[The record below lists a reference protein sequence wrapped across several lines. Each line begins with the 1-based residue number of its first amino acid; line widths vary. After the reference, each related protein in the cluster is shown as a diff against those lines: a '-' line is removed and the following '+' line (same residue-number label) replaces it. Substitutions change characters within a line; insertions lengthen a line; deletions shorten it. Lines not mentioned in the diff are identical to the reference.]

1 MGIGTPAMTGEMVR
15 GHNQSHSR
23 VDKPHE
29 DRIHAQNID
38 EAESDDILSTVLDE
52 VVAESELMQPQSE
65 VSIDDLRAQC
75 VNLNIR
81 FTKYTPARAL
91 ELKIKNY
98 YDSVEAKKR
107 APAGATRLQTII
119 KTKNE
124 KKKK

>member
-15 GHNQSHSR
+15 GYNQSHSR